1 MLEIFQCIQRRFAFL
16 LKILDLTLMR
26 TDFQKIISNPV
37 LAYQEGLRFF
47 MGEGTLN
54 ETLRRVTKD
63 LENRGIDYSLIG
75 AVALNQHGYRRFT
88 EDIDLLLT
96 REGLEKFQ
104 NEMVGLGY
112 RPAFEGATKKFRTT
126 QENVTVEIITSGE
139 FPGDGKAKPVVFP
152 NPNENQIE
160 IGGIKTLTLEKLIE
174 LKLAS
179 GITAPHRLKD
189 LADVQELIKLKDL
202 KKDFAE
208 KLNPFVR
215 EKFLELQKAVE
226 ESGK

>member
-1 MLEIFQCIQRRFAFL
+1 
-16 LKILDLTLMR
+16 MR
-26 TDFQKIISNPV
+26 TDFQQIIASPV

-54 ETLRRVTKD
+54 ETLRRVARD
-63 LENRGIDYSLIG
+63 LENHRIDYSVIG
-75 AVALNQHGYRRFT
+75 AIALNNYGYRRFT

-104 NEMVGLGY
+104 RELVGLGY

-126 QENVTVEIITSGE
+126 EENVTVEIITSGE
-139 FPGDGKAKPVVFP
+139 FPGDGKPKPVVFP
-152 NPNENQIE
+152 SPNEVSVE
-160 IGGIKTLTLEKLIE
+160 IDGIKTLSLEKLIE

-179 GITAPHRLKD
+179 GMTAPHRLKD
-189 LADVQELIKLKDL
+189 LADVQELIKLKNL
-202 KKDFAE
+202 YADFAE

-215 EKFLELQKAVE
+215 EKYLELQKAVSEAE
-226 ESGK
+226 E

>member
-1 MLEIFQCIQRRFAFL
+1 
-16 LKILDLTLMR
+16 MR
-26 TDFQKIISNPV
+26 TDFQQIIQSPV

-54 ETLRRVTKD
+54 ETLRRVAKD
-63 LENRGIDYSLIG
+63 LENHGIDYSLIG

-104 NEMVGLGY
+104 KELVGLGY

-126 QENVTVEIITSGE
+126 EENVTVEIITSGE
-139 FPGDGKAKPVVFP
+139 FPGDGKPKPVVFP
-152 NPNENQIE
+152 NPQDVSVE
-160 IGGIKTLTLEKLIE
+160 IDGIKTVNLEKLIE

-179 GITAPHRLKD
+179 GMTAPHRLKD
-189 LADVQELIKLKDL
+189 LADVQEVIKIKNLRA
-202 KKDFAE
+202 DFAE

-215 EKFLELQKAVE
+215 EKYLELQKAVE
-226 ESGK
+226 EFGE